1 MRATDE
7 AGTTGADGRPS
18 AAVLY
23 FAYGSNLH
31 PARLAARL
39 AAPRLLGTTRLDAH
53 VLRFHKRGR
62 DGSGKCSIA
71 PGRGRVHGALYALDA
86 ADKHTLDHI
95 EGVGAGYAS
104 IVIELPG
111 VGPASTY
118 VAMDDA
124 IDDTLQP
131 FDWYL
136 ALVIAGA
143 RFQRFPAA
151 YLRALGAIA
160 ARPDPDPARAQEHA
174 QLLATLA
181 RYPRR

>member
-1 MRATDE
+1 MRATSK
-7 AGTTGADGRPS
+7 ARTTGAADQA
-18 AAVLY
+18 AAVLPY

-39 AAPRLLGTTRLDAH
+39 AAPRLLGTARLESHD
-53 VLRFHKRGR
+53 LRFHKRGR
-62 DGSGKCSIA
+62 DGSGKCSIV
-71 PGRGRVHGALYALDA
+71 PGNGCVHGAVYALDT
-86 ADKHTLDHI
+86 ADQRALDHI

-118 VAMDDA
+118 VATADA

-136 ALVIAGA
+136 GLVVAGA
-143 RFQRFPAA
+143 RFQRFPGV
-151 YLRALGAIA
+151 YLRALGAIS
-160 ARPDPDPARAQEHA
+160 ARPDPDPARAQENA
-174 QLLATLA
+174 RLLDTLGP
-181 RYPRR
+181 YPRR